1 MAISLLSLAIHQ
13 STARRRSVTRELDY
27 AMRSKRLA
35 PAARATHPSHVTSR
49 LHLAIRCAALLAI
62 SACSDSRA
70 ALQQSLRQPS
80 LSGSDVII
88 SRVMADPTLVPD
100 DRGEWIELANL
111 GSDSTDLRG
120 WQLRSAHDPGFTI
133 ARSLMVPPGET
144 VVLGRNG
151 DSTMNG
157 GVHVDLVYT
166 GIVLG
171 NSGDWVVLRD
181 ASGVTADSVE
191 WDVPPTGSPIDHR
204 RDHSVTPST
213 RPTPAAARAPSVGPA
228 VPIAEPAATTPTPR
242 TRTTTDSQTLP
253 SPRELVVRVLDVG
266 QGDAILIQNG
276 GSTVLVDGGP
286 TPYALGDH
294 LDALGLNGST
304 IDAVILT
311 HAHADHY
318 QGLRELFASRRHI
331 TVKYFWE
338 NQDASPN
345 VTLQKLR
352 DSISARVRAGS
363 LNYRDTDDPCLNGQP
378 LCTVTLKGG
387 ARLHIMRPDP
397 TGHGVNN
404 RSPAIKLVG
413 PDSASFTMWMAGD
426 AEAED
431 INWFTRAGYRRSPGM
446 RVDVLKADHHGSCN
460 GVTDLYLDLL
470 KPSLVV
476 ASLAAAN
483 DYGHMHAQA
492 KAMYSRHGVPW
503 YRTDQN
509 GTITLRSAG
518 EPGSRYTV
526 TVERGRRS
534 MSGPSDRQ
542 SSSPECGW

>member
-1 MAISLLSLAIHQ
+1 MTISVLIVAIHQ
-13 STARRRSVTRELDY
+13 STTRRRSVAREFDY
-27 AMRSKRLA
+27 SMRQERLA
-35 PAARATHPSHVTSR
+35 PAPRRTHHSLVTSR
-49 LHLAIRCAALLAI
+49 LPFGLRCVALLAI
-62 SACSDSRA
+62 SACSDSRS

-80 LSGSDVII
+80 LLGSDVII
-88 SRVMADPTLVPD
+88 SRVMADPSLVPD

-133 ARSLMVPPGET
+133 ARSLVVPPGET
-144 VVLGRNG
+144 VILGRNG
-151 DSTMNG
+151 DSTANG

-204 RDHSVTPST
+204 PDHAVKPTT
-213 RPTPAAARAPSVGPA
+213 RPVPAAAPAPSVGPPL
-228 VPIAEPAATTPTPR
+228 PIAEPAATTPTPL
-242 TRTTTDSQTLP
+242 TRATTDTQPTP
-253 SPRELVVRVLDVG
+253 SPRELVVRLLDIG

-318 QGLRELFASRRHI
+318 QGLRELFASHRHI
-331 TVKYFWE
+331 TVRYFWE
-338 NQDASPN
+338 NQDPSPN

-352 DSISARVRAGS
+352 DSIAARVRAGS
-363 LNYRDTDDPCLNGQP
+363 LTYRDTDDPCLNAQP

-476 ASLAAAN
+476 ASLAAVN
-483 DYGHMHAQA
+483 DYGHMHTQA
-492 KAMYSRHGVPW
+492 KSMYSRHGVPW

-509 GTITLRSAG
+509 GTITLRSPG

-526 TVERGRRS
+526 SVERGGKN
-534 MSGPSDRQ
+534 MSGPSDRR
-542 SSSPECGW
+542 SSSPACGR

>member
-1 MAISLLSLAIHQ
+1 M
-13 STARRRSVTRELDY
+13 T
-27 AMRSKRLA
+27 
-35 PAARATHPSHVTSR
+35 PR
-49 LHLAIRCAALLAI
+49 LHFAMRCAALLAI
-62 SACSDSRA
+62 SACSDSRS
-70 ALQQSLRQPS
+70 ALQHALRQPT

-88 SRVMADPTLVPD
+88 SRVMADPSLVPD

-120 WQLRSAHDPGFTI
+120 WQLQSARDPGFTI
-133 ARSLMVPPGET
+133 ARSLVVPPGET
-144 VVLGRNG
+144 VMLGRNG
-151 DSTMNG
+151 DSTVNG

-181 ASGVTADSVE
+181 ATGVTADSVE

-204 RDHSVTPST
+204 SDRSVKPTT
-213 RPTPAAARAPSVGPA
+213 RPAPATAPASSVGPP
-228 VPIAEPAATTPTPR
+228 VPNAESAATTTPTLRPR
-242 TRTTTDSQTLP
+242 ATSTQPLP
-253 SPRELVVRVLDVG
+253 SPRELIVRVLDVG
-266 QGDAILIQNG
+266 QGDAILIRNG

-331 TVKYFWE
+331 TVRYFWE
-338 NQDASPN
+338 NQDPSPN

-352 DSISARVRAGS
+352 DSIASRVRAGS
-363 LNYRDTDDPCLNGQP
+363 LTYRDTDDPCVNGQP
-378 LCTVTLKGG
+378 ICTVTLKGG

-397 TGHGVNN
+397 DGHGANN

-431 INWFTRAGYRRSPGM
+431 IGWFTRAGYRGSPGM

-483 DYGHMHAQA
+483 DYGHMHSQA

-509 GTITLRSAG
+509 GTITLRSPG

-526 TVERGRRS
+526 SVERGGKN
-534 MSGPSDRQ
+534 MPGPSDRR
-542 SSSPECGW
+542 SSSPECER

>member
-1 MAISLLSLAIHQ
+1 M
-13 STARRRSVTRELDY
+13 
-27 AMRSKRLA
+27 
-35 PAARATHPSHVTSR
+35 
-49 LHLAIRCAALLAI
+49 RCAALFAI
-62 SACSDSRA
+62 TACSDSRSA
-70 ALQQSLRQPS
+70 IQHSLRQPS
-80 LSGSDVII
+80 LSGNDVII
-88 SRVMADPTLVPD
+88 SRVMADPSLVPD
-100 DRGEWIELANL
+100 DRGEWIELSNP
-111 GSDSTDLRG
+111 GNDSTDIRG

-133 ARSLMVPPGET
+133 EHSLVVPPGET

-151 DSTMNG
+151 DSTANG

-181 ASGVTADSVE
+181 ASGVTADSVQ
-191 WDVPPTGSPIDHR
+191 WDVPPTGSPIEHR
-204 RDHSVTPST
+204 PGRSAAPVS
-213 RPTPAAARAPSVGPA
+213 RPRPAAERAPMAPVVVLAPRPRAPSERP
-228 VPIAEPAATTPTPR
+228 
-242 TRTTTDSQTLP
+242 DTLAP
-253 SPRELVVRVLDVG
+253 HELVVRLLDIG

-286 TPYALGDH
+286 TPFALGAH

-338 NQDASPN
+338 NQDPSPN

-352 DSISARVRAGS
+352 DSIAARVRAGS
-363 LNYRDTDDPCLNGQP
+363 LTYRDTDDPCANGQP
-378 LCTVTLKGG
+378 LCTVTLEGG
-387 ARLHIMRPDP
+387 ARLDIMRPDP
-397 TGHGVNN
+397 TGHGANN
-404 RSPAIKLVG
+404 RSPALKLVG

-431 INWFTRAGYRRSPGM
+431 ISWFTRAGYRRSPGM

-470 KPSLVV
+470 KPSLLV
-476 ASLAAAN
+476 ASLAAVN
-483 DYGHMHAQA
+483 DYGHMHSQA
-492 KAMYSRHGVPW
+492 KSMYRRHGASW

-518 EPGSRYTV
+518 VPGSKYSV
-526 TVERGRRS
+526 TVERGGPN
-534 MSGPSDRQ
+534 MTGPSDRR
-542 SSSPECGW
+542 SSSPECG

>member
-1 MAISLLSLAIHQ
+1 MTALRP
-13 STARRRSVTRELDY
+13 STLREFDY
-27 AMRSKRLA
+27 ATRQDRLA
-35 PAARATHPSHVTSR
+35 VALRATHPSLVTSR
-49 LHLAIRCAALLAI
+49 LYFALRCAALVVL
-62 SACSDSRA
+62 SACSDSRS
-70 ALQQSLRQPS
+70 ALQQSLRQVS
-80 LSGSDVII
+80 LSGSDIII

-120 WQLRSAHDPGFTI
+120 WQLRSARDPGFTI
-133 ARSLMVPPGET
+133 PQSLVVPPGES
-144 VVLGRNG
+144 VILGRNG
-151 DSTMNG
+151 DSTANG
-157 GVHVDLVYT
+157 GVHIDLVYT

-171 NSGDWVVLRD
+171 NSGDWVVLRN
-181 ASGVTADSVE
+181 AAGITADSVE
-191 WDVPPTGSPIDHR
+191 WTVPPRGTPIDNR
-204 RDHSVTPST
+204 RSRSGAAGAGE
-213 RPTPAAARAPSVGPA
+213 TPAVHRAPSDVGPA
-228 VPIAEPAATTPTPR
+228 QPPAHVARDTQPTR
-242 TRTTTDSQTLP
+242 LP
-253 SPRELVVRVLDVG
+253 HELVVRVLDIG

-276 GSTVLVDGGP
+276 ASTVLVDGGP
-286 TPYALGDH
+286 TPYALSEH

-318 QGLRELFASRRHI
+318 QGLRELFASHRHI

-338 NQDASPN
+338 NQDPSPN

-352 DSISARVRAGS
+352 DSIAARVRAGS
-363 LNYRDTDDPCLNGQP
+363 LTYRDTDDPCLEGQP
-378 LCTVTLKGG
+378 LCTVALKGG

-397 TGHGVNN
+397 DGHGANN
-404 RSPAIKLVG
+404 RSPALKLVG

-431 INWFTRAGYRRSPGM
+431 ISWFSRAGYRRSPGM

-476 ASLAAAN
+476 ASLAAIN
-483 DYGHMHAQA
+483 DYGHMHSQA
-492 KAMYSRHGVPW
+492 KAMYTRHGAPW

-518 EPGSRYTV
+518 EPGSKYSV
-526 TVERGRRS
+526 TVERGGQN
-534 MSGPSDRQ
+534 MTGPSDRR
-542 SSSPECGW
+542 SSSSECGR

>member
-1 MAISLLSLAIHQ
+1 MNP
-13 STARRRSVTRELDY
+13 
-27 AMRSKRLA
+27 RL
-35 PAARATHPSHVTSR
+35 PFV
-49 LHLAIRCAALLAI
+49 IRCAALLTI
-62 SACSDSRA
+62 SACSDSRS
-70 ALQQSLRQPS
+70 ALQRSLRQPS

-88 SRVMADPTLVPD
+88 SRVMADPSLVPD

-133 ARSLMVPPGET
+133 ERSLVVPPGEM

-191 WDVPPTGSPIDHR
+191 WGVPPTGSPIDHR
-204 RDHSVTPST
+204 RVHSAAPTS
-213 RPTPAAARAPSVGPA
+213 RPTPAAERAPIAVPPA
-228 VPIAEPAATTPTPR
+228 VVPAPHPRETTLHQAPPA
-242 TRTTTDSQTLP
+242 P
-253 SPRELVVRVLDVG
+253 HELVVRLLDIG

-286 TPYALGDH
+286 TPFALGAH

-318 QGLRELFASRRHI
+318 QGIRELFASRRHI

-338 NQDASPN
+338 NQDPSPN

-352 DSISARVRAGS
+352 DSIAARVRAGS
-363 LNYRDTDDPCLNGQP
+363 LTYRDTDDPCANGQP

-387 ARLHIMRPDP
+387 ARLDIMRPDP
-397 TGHGVNN
+397 TGHGANN
-404 RSPAIKLVG
+404 RSPALKLVG

-426 AEAED
+426 AEVED

-476 ASLAAAN
+476 ASLAAVN
-483 DYGHMHAQA
+483 DYGHMHTQA
-492 KAMYSRHGVPW
+492 KAMYSRHGVSW

-526 TVERGRRS
+526 SVERGGQN
-534 MSGPSDRQ
+534 MTGPSDRR
-542 SSSPECGW
+542 SSSPVCGW

>member
-1 MAISLLSLAIHQ
+1 
-13 STARRRSVTRELDY
+13 
-27 AMRSKRLA
+27 
-35 PAARATHPSHVTSR
+35 
-49 LHLAIRCAALLAI
+49 
-62 SACSDSRA
+62 
-70 ALQQSLRQPS
+70 
-80 LSGSDVII
+80 
-88 SRVMADPTLVPD
+88 MADPSLVPD

-111 GSDSTDLRG
+111 GSDSTDIHG
-120 WQLRSAHDPGFTI
+120 WQLRSARDPGFTI
-133 ARSLMVPPGET
+133 ERSLVVPPGAT

-151 DSTMNG
+151 DSTANG

-181 ASGVTADSVE
+181 ASGVTADSVQ
-191 WDVPPTGSPIDHR
+191 WDVPPTGSPIEHR
-204 RDHSVTPST
+204 PDRSVLPTN
-213 RPTPAAARAPSVGPA
+213 RPTPAVELQAPPA
-228 VPIAEPAATTPTPR
+228 PH
-242 TRTTTDSQTLP
+242 
-253 SPRELVVRVLDVG
+253 ELIVRLLDIG

-286 TPYALGDH
+286 TPFALGAH

-338 NQDASPN
+338 NQDPSPN

-352 DSISARVRAGS
+352 DSIAARVRAGS
-363 LNYRDTDDPCLNGQP
+363 LTYRDTDDPCANGQP

-387 ARLHIMRPDP
+387 ARLDIMRPDP
-397 TGHGVNN
+397 TGHGANN
-404 RSPAIKLVG
+404 RSPALKLVG

-426 AEAED
+426 AEVED

-470 KPSLVV
+470 KPSLVM
-476 ASLAAAN
+476 ASLAAVN

-492 KAMYSRHGVPW
+492 KAMYSRHGASW

-518 EPGSRYTV
+518 VPGSKYSV
-526 TVERGRRS
+526 TVERGRQN
-534 MSGPSDRQ
+534 MSGPSDRR
-542 SSSPECGW
+542 SSSPECGR